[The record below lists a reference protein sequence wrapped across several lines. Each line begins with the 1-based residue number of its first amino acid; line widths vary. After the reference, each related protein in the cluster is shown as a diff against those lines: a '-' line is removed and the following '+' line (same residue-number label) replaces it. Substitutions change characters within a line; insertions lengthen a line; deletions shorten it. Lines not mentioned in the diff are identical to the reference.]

1 MLRAQTGDKLYTH
14 FFDAQVGRCMPH
26 ERLRGL
32 RYGGSLHY
40 FATRVMAHCA
50 ANRSTSRAHASQPGD
65 AADAAAS
72 SGLMGAT
79 NKAGGGGAAASGST
93 AAYWSRSRYCR
104 VFRAWRKD
112 RLRAEMLMHA
122 LHAMGI
128 VTWRQ

>member
-1 MLRAQTGDKLYTH
+1 
-14 FFDAQVGRCMPH
+14 
-26 ERLRGL
+26 
-32 RYGGSLHY
+32 
-40 FATRVMAHCA
+40 MAHCA
-50 ANRSTSRAHASQPGD
+50 ANRSASARRANASG
-65 AADAAAS
+65 AASDAAAS
-72 SGLMGAT
+72 
-79 NKAGGGGAAASGST
+79 GGGEGAPSSKVGGTAASGSG